1 MLVKIP
7 TKADE
12 DIVSYLPDLPQI
24 RYLSKSPMISNNAPS
39 NIDKCMLA
47 MSRDPEGAV
56 RNIINP
62 ENLISKHDQS
72 SRRITREISK
82 VRIFY
87 KLYLTTERK
96 IYSFFQRNVSTRH
109 FYVI

>member
-24 RYLSKSPMISNNAPS
+24 RYLSRSPLISNNAPS
-39 NIDKCMLA
+39 STDKCVLA
-47 MSRDPEGAV
+47 MSRDPEVLDG
-56 RNIINP
+56 NIINP
-62 ENLISKHDQS
+62 ENLISKHDQG
-72 SRRITREISK
+72 SRRIKREISK

-87 KLYLTTERK
+87 KFYLIMERK
-96 IYSFFQRNVSTRH
+96 IQYNVFQ
-109 FYVI
+109 